1 MPLAATRA
9 PYTLFI
15 VDDDMPLNP
24 REDCDCLGKM
34 LCWHGRY
41 SLGEKHDFEEPRD
54 FLQELL
60 FSEYSSGH
68 DRDNPVFAFLIRFA
82 PSVQLKRMKRSAF
95 CQSGISFRH
104 IKAIYTGIFGIF
116 LVLLAHI
123 S

>member
-1 MPLAATRA
+1 MRFQLIKG
-9 PYTLFI
+9 F
-15 VDDDMPLNP
+15 
-24 REDCDCLGKM
+24 LGVSHADV
-34 LCWHGRY
+34 L
-41 SLGEKHDFEEPRD
+41 D
-54 FLQELL
+54 
-60 FSEYSSGH
+60 
-68 DRDNPVFAFLIRFA
+68 PVVLIRFA